1 MREPH
6 TRIAGLGVPQ
16 VTALQATPKRSLRQR
31 LRRVPWVPLGII
43 ATVIFVA
50 LFAPLLTP
58 HSPTAQTLPH
68 RLTPPAWQR
77 GGSSVHILGT
87 DTLGRDSLSRLFYGA
102 RVTLIVASAA
112 LLIAGGVGLVIGIL
126 SGYLG
131 GSVDTVLSR
140 TVDASLAFPT
150 ILIALLF
157 AVTLGQ
163 GVFTVILAIGLVLWA
178 RVARVI
184 RGEVV
189 SLRQRDFVIG
199 AVAVGCSP
207 LRIMARHILPMVVN
221 TFLVLVSLN
230 IGYAIVVEA
239 TLSFLGAGIP
249 PPTPTWGQMV
259 SEGRAHITSAWW
271 LSIVPGA
278 AITLLVLAFNVFGDW
293 LRDQL
298 DPTLRHVQ

>member
-1 MREPH
+1 MR
-6 TRIAGLGVPQ
+6 
-16 VTALQATPKRSLRQR
+16 RSSQQR
-31 LRRVPWVPLGII
+31 LSRVPWISIGII
-43 ATVIFVA
+43 AAVIFA
-50 LFAPLLTP
+50 AIFASLLTP
-58 HSPTAQTLPH
+58 HSPTAQSLPE
-68 RLTPPAWQR
+68 RLTPPMWQQ
-77 GGSSVHILGT
+77 GGSSRHVLGT
-87 DTLGRDSLSRLFYGA
+87 DTLGRDSLTRLFYGG
-102 RVTLIVASAA
+102 RVTLVVAGAA
-112 LLIAGGVGLVIGIL
+112 LLIAGGVGIVLGIF

-131 GSVDTVLSR
+131 GSVDTVLMR

-150 ILIALLF
+150 ILIALLL

-163 GVFTVILAIGLVLWA
+163 GVLTVILAIGLILWA

-184 RGEVV
+184 RGEVS
-189 SLRQRDFVIG
+189 SLRQRDFIIS

-207 LRIMARHILPMVVN
+207 LRIMARHILPMVVS

-278 AITLLVLAFNVFGDW
+278 AITLVVLAFNVFGDW

>member
-6 TRIAGLGVPQ
+6 ARIAGLRVPQ
-16 VTALQATPKRSLRQR
+16 GTIVYALPKRSLQQR
-31 LRRVPWVPLGII
+31 LGQVPWIPLGII
-43 ATVIFVA
+43 TTVIFVA
-50 LFAPLLTP
+50 VFAPFLTP
-58 HSPTAQTLPH
+58 HSPTSQTLQK

-77 GGSSVHILGT
+77 GGSSMHLLGT

-102 RVTLIVASAA
+102 RVTLIVAGAA
-112 LLIAGGVGLVIGIL
+112 LLIAGGVGLVVGIL

-131 GSVDTVLSR
+131 GPVDTVLMR

-150 ILIALLF
+150 ILIALVL

-163 GVFTVILAIGLVLWA
+163 GVFTVVLAIGLILWA

-184 RGEVV
+184 RGEVIA
-189 SLRQRDFVIG
+189 LRQRDFVTG

-278 AITLLVLAFNVFGDW
+278 AITLVVLAFNVFGDW

-298 DPTLRHVQ
+298 DPTLRHLQ

>member
-1 MREPH
+1 MPEQPA
-6 TRIAGLGVPQ
+6 RIAGLRVPQ
-16 VTALQATPKRSLRQR
+16 RITPKATATRGGRHR
-31 LRRVPWVPLGII
+31 LRRVPWIPVGII
-43 ATVIFVA
+43 AAALFAA
-50 LFAPLLTP
+50 LFAPVLTP
-58 HSPTAQTLPH
+58 HSPTAQALRE
-68 RLTPPAWQR
+68 RLIPPVWQQ
-77 GGSSVHILGT
+77 GGSSLHLLGT
-87 DTLGRDSLSRLFYGA
+87 DTLGRDSLSRLFYGT
-102 RVTLIVASAA
+102 RITLIVSGAA

-126 SGYLG
+126 AGYLG
-131 GSVDTVLSR
+131 GPVDNVLMR

-150 ILIALLF
+150 ILIALLL

-163 GVFTVILAIGLVLWA
+163 GVVTVILAIGLILWA

-189 SLRQRDFVIG
+189 SLRQRDFIIA

-259 SEGRAHITSAWW
+259 SEGRAHISSAWW
-271 LSIVPGA
+271 LSIVPGT
-278 AITLLVLAFNVFGDW
+278 AITLVVLAFNVFGDW

-298 DPTLRHVQ
+298 DPTLRHVL

>member
-1 MREPH
+1 MPEQH
-6 TRIAGLGVPQ
+6 TRIAGLIAHQLGAPQ
-16 VTALQATPKRSLRQR
+16 TTARRSLRHR
-31 LRRVPWVPLGII
+31 LRRVPWIPVGII
-43 ATVIFVA
+43 AAVISA
-50 LFAPLLTP
+50 AIFASVLTP
-58 HSPTAQTLPH
+58 YSPTAQSLRE
-68 RLTPPAWQR
+68 RLTPPMWQE
-77 GGSSVHILGT
+77 GGSSRHILGT
-87 DTLGRDSLSRLFYGA
+87 DTLGRDSLTRLFYGG
-102 RVTLIVASAA
+102 RVTLIVAGAA
-112 LLIAGGVGLVIGIL
+112 LLIAGGVGIVIGIL

-131 GSVDTVLSR
+131 GPVDAVLMR

-163 GVFTVILAIGLVLWA
+163 GVFTVILAIGLTLWA

-184 RGEVV
+184 RGEVT

-199 AVAVGCSP
+199 AVAIGGSP
-207 LRIMARHILPMVVN
+207 LRIMARHILPMVVS

-230 IGYAIVVEA
+230 IGYAIVFEA
-239 TLSFLGAGIP
+239 TLSFLGAGVP

-271 LSIVPGA
+271 LSIVPGG
-278 AITLLVLAFNVFGDW
+278 AITLVVLAFNVFGDW